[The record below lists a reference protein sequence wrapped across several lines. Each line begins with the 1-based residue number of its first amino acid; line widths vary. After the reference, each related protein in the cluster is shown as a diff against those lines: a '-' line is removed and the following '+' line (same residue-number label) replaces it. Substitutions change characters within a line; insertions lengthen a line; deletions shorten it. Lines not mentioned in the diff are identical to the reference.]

1 MIRPG
6 SVAERVLEPERTE
19 RHSIGERITIM
30 GNQDVGTM
38 RARILALVITGV
50 CLGLSG
56 GCGNKSQPSTA
67 EASTPQTDPPKAEPK
82 SVESRSAEPDVQ
94 AEIGRMDAERRA
106 KLLADAQS
114 ALEETRSSIIALD
127 KGDKRAA
134 LAALEHATGKLDL
147 IVARDHTLT
156 LAPVGVTT
164 IIHDLYTTVDA
175 VKATVKRAKDD
186 LADGQVQQ
194 ARDLLAD
201 LASEA
206 DIQVTDLPLATY
218 PAAIKAVVPLIDG
231 GKVDDAKAALY
242 AALHTLVIE
251 DYVIPLPKVRAQSM
265 LRDAQKLAG
274 KSNRTADENDKVHS
288 LINAA
293 QSELKLAEALGYGT
307 KDSYK
312 PLYEQIADVQK
323 QIDTGQT
330 GKGLF
335 EKLQDSLKRLK
346 FRV

>member
-1 MIRPG
+1 
-6 SVAERVLEPERTE
+6 
-19 RHSIGERITIM
+19 M
-30 GNQDVGTM
+30 GNQDVDTM
-38 RARILALVITGV
+38 RTRTLALLITGV
-50 CLGLSG
+50 FLSLSV
-56 GCGNKSQPSTA
+56 GCASKSTPSTA
-67 EASTPQTDPPKAEPK
+67 EASTARTDPPKAEPK
-82 SVESRSAEPDVQ
+82 SAESRSAEPDVQ

-114 ALEETRSSIIALD
+114 ALEETHNAVEALD

-134 LAALEHATGKLDL
+134 LSALERATGKLDL
-147 IVARDHTLT
+147 IVARDRTLA
-156 LAPVGVTT
+156 LAPVDVTT

-186 LADGQVQQ
+186 LTDGQVQQ

-206 DIQVTDLPLATY
+206 DIQVTNLPLATY
-218 PAAIKAVVPLIDG
+218 PAAIKAVVPLIDA
-231 GKVDDAKAALY
+231 GKVDEAKAALY
-242 AALHTLVIE
+242 AALHTLVVE
-251 DYVIPLPKVRAQSM
+251 EYVIPLPRVRAQSM
-265 LRDAQKLAG
+265 LRQAQKLAE
-274 KSNRTADENDKVHS
+274 KSNRTADENEKVHS

-323 QIDTGQT
+323 QIDAGQT
-330 GKGLF
+330 GRGLF

-346 FRV
+346 FRA

>member
-1 MIRPG
+1 
-6 SVAERVLEPERTE
+6 VAERVLEPERTE
-19 RHSIGERITIM
+19 GQSIGERITIM

-38 RARILALVITGV
+38 RARTLALIITGM
-50 CLGLSG
+50 CLGLSV
-56 GCGNKSQPSTA
+56 GCGNKSQPSTT
-67 EASTPQTDPPKAEPK
+67 EASTPQTGPPKAEPK

-94 AEIGRMDAERRA
+94 SEIGRMDAERRA

-114 ALEETRSSIIALD
+114 ALEETRNAIMALD

-134 LAALEHATGKLDL
+134 LAALERATGKLDL
-147 IVARDHTLT
+147 IVARDRTLA
-156 LAPVGVTT
+156 LAPVDVTT

-201 LASEA
+201 LAGEA

-218 PAAIKAVVPLIDG
+218 PAAIKAIVPLIDA

-242 AALHTLVIE
+242 AALHTLVVE
-251 DYVIPLPKVRAQSM
+251 DYIIPLPKIRAQSM
-265 LRDAQKLAG
+265 LREAQKLAE
-274 KSNRTADENDKVHS
+274 KSNRTADENDRVHG

-323 QIDTGQT
+323 QIDAGQT